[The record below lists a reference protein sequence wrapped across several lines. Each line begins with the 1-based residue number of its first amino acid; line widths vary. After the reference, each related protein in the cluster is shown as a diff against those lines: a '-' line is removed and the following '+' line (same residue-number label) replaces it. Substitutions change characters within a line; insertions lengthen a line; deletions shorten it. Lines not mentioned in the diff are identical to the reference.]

1 MTSTAD
7 AAALEAGDS
16 AAAVETE
23 EGAAEELAEPPQPVR
38 ATAASI
44 GSQSVGQI
52 TAGIASELDAKSYL
66 MLLGNTEL
74 DRDGRTA
81 RRTAG

>member
-1 MTSTAD
+1 MIA
-7 AAALEAGDS
+7 
-16 AAAVETE
+16 
-23 EGAAEELAEPPQPVR
+23 P
-38 ATAASI
+38 SI

-74 DRDGRTA
+74 DAQRNWA
-81 RRTAG
+81 I